1 MPRVALTDDELIT
14 RATAALLRRSQRD
27 NFIFQQ
33 PSGGEVTRYALGATV
48 TLYDGIRPLAR
59 YRTTGQMLVAI
70 SISPSESAVAIEPL
84 RARPVAA

>member
-14 RATAALLRRSQRD
+14 RATAALLRRSHHD

-33 PSGGEVTRYALGATV
+33 PSSSEVTRYALGATV
-48 TLYDGIRPLAR
+48 TLYDGVRPLAL

-70 SISPSESAVAIEPL
+70 SISPSEPGVAIEPL